1 MRSWHLD
8 RGLGMKQR
16 SGWLF
21 PLMVLAAG
29 SVTAFGCVGIAAIT
43 GYLPLSRATANVLGD
58 YPRVPSSLEQAPKA
72 QVVQV
77 DDPVVAVVAA
87 ENGNAK
93 AIQLQADKQPSA
105 RKPAV
110 N

>member
-1 MRSWHLD
+1 
-8 RGLGMKQR
+8 MKQR

-43 GYLPLSRATANVLGD
+43 GYLPLSRATAN
-58 YPRVPSSLEQAPKA
+58 YTRAPSTSLEQAAAPGA
-72 QVVQV
+72 RVVQAEN
-77 DDPVVAVVAA
+77 PVMAVVAA
-87 ENGNAK
+87 ESGNAK
-93 AIQLQADKQPSA
+93 TIQLQAGKQPGA

>member
-1 MRSWHLD
+1 
-8 RGLGMKQR
+8 MKQR

-43 GYLPLSRATANVLGD
+43 GYVPLSRATANAVGD
-58 YPRVPSSLEQAPKA
+58 YPRVPTSRLEQAVAPRA
-72 QVVQV
+72 QVVQA
-77 DDPVVAVVAA
+77 DDPVVAVVSP

-93 AIQLQADKQPSA
+93 AIQLQAGKQPSA

>member
-1 MRSWHLD
+1 
-8 RGLGMKQR
+8 MKQR

-43 GYLPLSRATANVLGD
+43 GYLPLSRATVNALGD
-58 YPRVPSSLEQAPKA
+58 YPRVPSSSLEQAMAPH
-72 QVVQV
+72 VVQA
-77 DDPVVAVVAA
+77 DDPVVAVAA
-87 ENGNAK
+87 TENGNVK
-93 AIQLQADKQPSA
+93 AIQLQAGKQPGA

>member
-1 MRSWHLD
+1 
-8 RGLGMKQR
+8 MKQR

-58 YPRVPSSLEQAPKA
+58 YQRVPGIALEQAVAPRA
-72 QVVQV
+72 QVVQAE
-77 DDPVVAVVAA
+77 DPVVAVVAGD
-87 ENGNAK
+87 NGNGK
-93 AIQLQADKQPSA
+93 GIQLQAGKQPGP

>member
-1 MRSWHLD
+1 
-8 RGLGMKQR
+8 MKQR

-43 GYLPLSRATANVLGD
+43 GYLPLSRATANALGD
-58 YPRVPSSLEQAPKA
+58 YPRAPNTSLEQPVAPRA
-72 QVVQV
+72 RVVQAE
-77 DDPVVAVVAA
+77 DPVVAVVAA
-87 ENGNAK
+87 ESGNAK
-93 AIQLQADKQPSA
+93 TIQLQAGKQSGA

>member
-1 MRSWHLD
+1 MR
-8 RGLGMKQR
+8 QR

-43 GYLPLSRATANVLGD
+43 GYLPLSRATANALGD
-58 YPRVPSSLEQAPKA
+58 YPRVTSSNLEQAAAPRA
-72 QVVQV
+72 QVVQA
-77 DDPVVAVVAA
+77 DDPVVAVVAT
-87 ENGNAK
+87 ENGNVK
-93 AIQLQADKQPSA
+93 AMQLQAGKQPNT

>member
-1 MRSWHLD
+1 
-8 RGLGMKQR
+8 MKQR

-43 GYLPLSRATANVLGD
+43 GYLPLSRATANALGD
-58 YPRVPSSLEQAPKA
+58 YQRVPSSSLEQAVAPRA
-72 QVVQV
+72 QVVQAE
-77 DDPVVAVVAA
+77 DPVVAVVAA
-87 ENGNAK
+87 DNGNGK
-93 AIQLQADKQPSA
+93 AIQLQAGKQPAA

>member
-1 MRSWHLD
+1 
-8 RGLGMKQR
+8 MKQR

-58 YPRVPSSLEQAPKA
+58 YQRVPGIGLEQAGAPRA
-72 QVVQV
+72 QVVQAE
-77 DDPVVAVVAA
+77 DPVVAVVAGD
-87 ENGNAK
+87 NGNGK
-93 AIQLQADKQPSA
+93 GIQLRAGKQPGP

>member
-1 MRSWHLD
+1 
-8 RGLGMKQR
+8 MKQR

-43 GYLPLSRATANVLGD
+43 GYLPLSRATANALGD
-58 YPRVPSSLEQAPKA
+58 YPRVLRIGSEQVILPKA
-72 QVVQV
+72 QVVQAE
-77 DDPVVAVVAA
+77 DPVVAVVAV

-93 AIQLQADKQPSA
+93 AVPLQAGKQAGA

>member
-1 MRSWHLD
+1 
-8 RGLGMKQR
+8 MKQR

-43 GYLPLSRATANVLGD
+43 GYLPLSRPTANALGD
-58 YPRVPSSLEQAPKA
+58 YPRVPSTSLEQAAAPGTR
-72 QVVQV
+72 VVQAE
-77 DDPVVAVVAA
+77 DPVVAAVVAA
-87 ENGNAK
+87 ESGNAK
-93 AIQLQADKQPSA
+93 TIQLQAGKQPGA